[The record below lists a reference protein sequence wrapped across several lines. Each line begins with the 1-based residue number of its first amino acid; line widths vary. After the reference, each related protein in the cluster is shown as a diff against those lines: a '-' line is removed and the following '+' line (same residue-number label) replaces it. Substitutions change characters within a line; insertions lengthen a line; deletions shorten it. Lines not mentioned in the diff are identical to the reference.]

1 MTIGITGR
9 LAFAGFI
16 WVAAGLG
23 HAETDLA
30 GWLKST
36 PQASSSPGG
45 ATAAQPYKCPSS
57 QTPSNPQSPNRP
69 AFAFNFPDGELLSC
83 LQDGPYK
90 WTSGG
95 GGDWYVQR
103 IERKAC
109 AGIGKSDCT
118 VTRFTRVCSQA
129 GIAPNSIPT
138 PCEKPT
144 GPRGCAVCGP

>member
-1 MTIGITGR
+1 MNRRTSWPLLCAVLVSG
-9 LAFAGFI
+9 LA
-16 WVAAGLG
+16 
-23 HAETDLA
+23 HAESDLA
-30 GWLKST
+30 GWLRST
-36 PQASSSPGG
+36 PLASSSPGG
-45 ATAAQPYKCPSS
+45 PAATQPYKCPSS
-57 QTPSNPQSPNRP
+57 QTPPNPPSPNRP
-69 AFAFNFPDGELLSC
+69 SFAFNFPDGELVSC

-109 AGIGKSDCT
+109 TGVGKSDCT
-118 VTRFTRVCSQA
+118 VTRLTRVCSQA

-138 PCEKPT
+138 PCERPT